1 MSMNP
6 IKLGTTKITQK
17 HTKSRN
23 ERGKFGAG
31 DGLVSANYF
40 TCLRIKIRSKPS
52 DNQTTK
58 LNRV

>member
-52 DNQTTK
+52 DN
-58 LNRV
+58 